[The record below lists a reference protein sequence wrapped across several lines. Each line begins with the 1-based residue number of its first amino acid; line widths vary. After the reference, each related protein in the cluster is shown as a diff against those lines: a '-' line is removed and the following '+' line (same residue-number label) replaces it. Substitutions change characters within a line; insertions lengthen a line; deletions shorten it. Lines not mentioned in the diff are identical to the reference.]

1 MYEESLKVERMISI
15 KFLVFVWEETPNK
28 VLLPFVTVSVAFSAD
43 KLDGAFNQKKKKIL
57 TQWMTCPP

>member
-43 KLDGAFNQKKKKIL
+43 KLDGAFNQKKKKF
-57 TQWMTCPP
+57 